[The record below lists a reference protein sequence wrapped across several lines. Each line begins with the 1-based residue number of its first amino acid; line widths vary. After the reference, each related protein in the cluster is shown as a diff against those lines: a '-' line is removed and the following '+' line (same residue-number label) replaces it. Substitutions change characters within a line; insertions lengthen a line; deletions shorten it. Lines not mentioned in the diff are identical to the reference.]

1 MRKLTWFAALVV
13 AGALFA
19 FLAAP
24 AARADSEQSEKTTIF
39 AALTAM
45 SGTEP
50 PVTLTVAASG
60 VAYTINVT
68 KDTKFVRRFGA
79 KSVLTEFV
87 LGDILEIKGKFTG
100 GSNSTTIDAQWIKN
114 YSIQRAGGTFNGK
127 ITTLDCSNS
136 KFTLDPDGSR
146 PNQTVKLSALT
157 KILRGGIQIACTD
170 LVASERGTV
179 IGLWRQSINQID
191 ADRVIV
197 KLRTVEGTIKEIT
210 LTDGGLPAV
219 IKITKKDDNSATSA
233 KKEDD
238 DDNDEESTEEWTIN
252 VDAETKILMKHLLTA
267 EIVNFH
273 VGDRISAHGTVTA
286 EKTLQALVLRNL
298 SRKKL
303 KASSEALRWR
313 NVIPQYSSGVGL
325 R

>member
-1 MRKLTWFAALVV
+1 MRKHTWIAAFVV

-60 VAYTINVT
+60 VTYTVNVT
-68 KDTKFVRRFGA
+68 KDTNFVRRFGA

-87 LGDILEIKGKFTG
+87 LGDILEIKGRFTG
-100 GSNSTTIDAQWIKN
+100 GSDSTTIDAQWIKN

-127 ITTLDCSNS
+127 ITSLDCSNS

-157 KILRGGIQIACTD
+157 KILRGGVQIACTD
-170 LVASERGTV
+170 LVANERVTV

-219 IKITKKDDNSATSA
+219 IKITKKDSSATSA

-238 DDNDEESTEEWTIN
+238 DKNDEKSTEEWTIN
-252 VDAETKILMKHLLTA
+252 IDAETKILMKHLLLA

-273 VGDRISAHGTVTA
+273 VGDRIAAHGTVTA
-286 EKTLQALVLRNL
+286 EKTLHALILRNL

-303 KASSEALRWR
+303 KVSAEALRWPAAALLHPVQR
-313 NVIPQYSSGVGL
+313 
-325 R
+325 